1 MTSEIILI
9 LIRAIVMIAFA
20 LFSWVSA
27 KYIKPWLEQNNL
39 VTAAKVAVEAA
50 EAMYG
55 RYNGEQKLKA
65 ALDQLTV
72 KGYDIT
78 SDDVLNAVRAAW
90 LEMNTAQI
98 TSGEKETPEHNG

>member
-1 MTSEIILI
+1 MTSELILL
-9 LIRAIVMIAFA
+9 LIRAGAMIVFA
-20 LFSWVSA
+20 LLSWLFT
-27 KYIKPWLEQNNL
+27 KYVKPWLIQNNL

-55 RYNGEQKLKA
+55 RYNGEEKLKS
-65 ALDQLTV
+65 ALDQLV
-72 KGYDIT
+72 AKGYDIT

>member
-1 MTSEIILI
+1 MTSELILL
-9 LIRAIVMIAFA
+9 LIRAGAMVVFA
-20 LFSWVSA
+20 LLSWLFT
-27 KYIKPWLEQNNL
+27 KYVKPWLVQNNL

-50 EAMYG
+50 EAIYG
-55 RYNGEQKLKA
+55 RYNGEEKLKA
-65 ALDQLTV
+65 ALDQLTA

-78 SDDVLNAVRAAW
+78 SDDVLNTVRAAW

>member
-1 MTSEIILI
+1 MTSELILL
-9 LIRAIVMIAFA
+9 LIRAGAMIVFA
-20 LFSWVSA
+20 LLSWLFT
-27 KYIKPWLEQNNL
+27 KYVKPWLVQNNL

-55 RYNGEQKLKA
+55 RYNGEEKLKA
-65 ALDQLTV
+65 ALDQLTA